1 MVLDASEELE
11 SEDVE
16 LMRVVRTKPTVVV
29 LNKSD
34 LGFKIDEEYIKKDFK
49 HSVVISAKESSS
61 VAALNEAVAKLMN
74 LTDLD
79 TNQPILA
86 NERQRVCAGA
96 ALNQIEA
103 ALDALSFG
111 MTLDAVNL
119 SIEDAIDSLLQL
131 TGESVSEV
139 VVDEVFSRFCVGK

>member
-1 MVLDASEELE
+1 M
-11 SEDVE
+11 
-16 LMRVVRTKPTVVV
+16 
-29 LNKSD
+29 
-34 LGFKIDEEYIKKDFK
+34 
-49 HSVVISAKESSS
+49 
-61 VAALNEAVAKLMN
+61 
-74 LTDLD
+74 
-79 TNQPILA
+79 
-86 NERQRVCAGA
+86 
-96 ALNQIEA
+96 NQIEA

>member
-1 MVLDASEELE
+1 MGIRIDLD
-11 SEDVE
+11 
-16 LMRVVRTKPTVVV
+16 
-29 LNKSD
+29 
-34 LGFKIDEEYIKKDFK
+34 YIKRDFP
-49 HSVVISAKESSS
+49 HHLVLSAKEARS
-61 VAALNEAVAKLMN
+61 VEALNREIGSLMN
-74 LTDLD
+74 LTNLD

-86 NERQRVCAGA
+86 NERQRACAAA

-119 SIEDAIDSLLQL
+119 LIEDAIDSLLQL